1 MTQSGDFK
9 LNAKELPYTAYL
21 KHEKMSKRADRELVV
36 CRRKNIQFVRHGAL
50 WHYKHGRTKVTLSFD
65 SFSPSYNWFYPRDSK
80 RVPTSK
86 VECDSCETEFGPG
99 KIFPG

>member
-1 MTQSGDFK
+1 MTQSESAGPGDFK
-9 LNAKELPYTAYL
+9 FNAKELPYAAYL
-21 KHEKMSKRADRELVV
+21 KHEKLIKRADRELVI

-65 SFSPSYNWFYPRDSK
+65 WLHPRDSSE

-86 VECDSCETEFGPG
+86 VECDFCEAEFGPD